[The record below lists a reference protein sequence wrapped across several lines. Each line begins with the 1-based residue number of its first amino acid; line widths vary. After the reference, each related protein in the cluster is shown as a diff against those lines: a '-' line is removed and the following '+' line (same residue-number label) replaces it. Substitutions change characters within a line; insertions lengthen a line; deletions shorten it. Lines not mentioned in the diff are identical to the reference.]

1 MKRLLRIALI
11 VLVVLLALIGVV
23 IAMLWLIP
31 MGSLP
36 TPTANPAA
44 DYDDAMARIA
54 VVQARDTEDI
64 HPLCHTRVLT
74 HETRTRSAV
83 ALLHGVTN
91 CPEQWRVFAD
101 RLFEAGYNVYIPRIP
116 NNGYADRVSEEA
128 AKIRA
133 DDLVQLGAETSD
145 ILQGLGEETIIIGLS
160 GGGIIATW
168 AATART
174 DLDRVIVIAPSYVPY
189 NVPLWFAVPFTN
201 YARFS
206 PNRAIWWDADRE
218 EDQLN
223 MTYAAPLVYSR
234 CAGEV
239 LRLARLVLA
248 QAESAVPTMSVT
260 FVLNESDSA
269 INPEAVEQLVA
280 QWQASG
286 ADVAVATIPGNLG
299 VDHDIIDPHQPTQRI
314 DVIYPLLIDLLEE
327 QP

>member
-1 MKRLLRIALI
+1 MKRWWRILLILPLVLLAVI
-11 VLVVLLALIGVV
+11 VFVLVV
-23 IAMLWLIP
+23 LWLIP

-36 TPTANPAA
+36 APAANPAV
-44 DYDDAMARIA
+44 DYADAMARIA
-54 VVQARDTEDI
+54 NVQARDTEAI
-64 HPLCHTRVLT
+64 HPLCQTRVLT

-91 CPEQWRVFAD
+91 CPEQWRIFAD

-116 NNGYADRVSEEA
+116 NNGYADRISEEA

-133 DDLVQLGAETSD
+133 DDLIQLGAETSD
-145 ILQGLGEETIIIGLS
+145 ILHGLGEETIIMGLS
-160 GGGIIATW
+160 GGGILATW
-168 AATART
+168 AAAART
-174 DLDRVIVIAPSYVPY
+174 DLDSVVIIAPSYVPY
-189 NVPLWFAVPFTN
+189 DVPLAFAVPFTN

-218 EDQLN
+218 EDRLN
-223 MTYAAPLVYSR
+223 MPYAAPLIYSQG
-234 CAGEV
+234 AGEV

-248 QAESAVPTMSVT
+248 QAESAAPTMPVT
-260 FVLNESDSA
+260 FVLNESDVA

-286 ADVAVATIPGNLG
+286 ADVAVVTIPGALG